1 MTAEYQ
7 VRVAGSR
14 GGPGT
19 VDLEISPVTG
29 PTKRVFIVLDLSDS
43 CPKAVQSLS
52 KLAWLWQSLP
62 PQWLVSFYALSSR
75 EVLYSSGESLHA
87 RDLESCIRDLEG
99 SPEVEEWIARQIRR
113 GSFLRYPL
121 TGIYEAW
128 QGETRIHGDTSQEAL
143 VFVLTDGELLDLAPI
158 PLPSGMTV
166 VGVLT
171 PSERVGVSCWSD
183 VLPKS
188 KAFPQGATELLDHV
202 RQLIAPAKQPCEVVP
217 SFTCTLR
224 DGTPT
229 TASSRHKPLSFKWD
243 FGKGPLV
250 LSAAAAVLEDSSAS
264 IECRPKKGAAVR
276 LSLEGLA
283 KGGLGSMPIPT
294 VELPSATLSSGRLVR
309 IDDQPLVRQLLDHL
323 KTQSGKGKGLEETQA
338 LCLRSLLAGNDLANG
353 APKPPHVGRECDAA
367 IVVAVAE
374 VDVTSPRTTAQ
385 KAAATDG
392 NIVLIAGGLLKGR
405 NDQLFVEHSET
416 VPHDPGFTAKQALR
430 VAYDEDSAR
439 WQLYRGTERKSLA
452 PRACEAVSDLFVDAA
467 GRVCEAFYTG
477 PLAPRN
483 PTRK

>member
-1 MTAEYQ
+1 MTADYQ
-7 VRVAGSR
+7 VRIVGSR

-19 VDLEISPVTG
+19 VDLEVSPVTG

-43 CPKAVQSLS
+43 CPKAIQSLS

-62 PQWLVSFYALSSR
+62 PQWFVSFYALSSR
-75 EVLYSSGESLHA
+75 EVLYPRGESLHA
-87 RDLESCIRDLEG
+87 RDLETCIRDLDG

-128 QGETRIHGDTSQEAL
+128 QVERAIHGDPSQEAL

-158 PLPSGMTV
+158 RLPSGMTV

-171 PSERVGVSCWSD
+171 PSEKGPASCWAD

-224 DGTPT
+224 DGPST
-229 TASSRHKPLSFKWD
+229 TASGRLKPLSIKWD

-250 LSAAAAVLEDSSAS
+250 LSVSASVLEDSSAS
-264 IECRPKKGAAVR
+264 IECRPKKGVAVR

-283 KGGLGSMPIPT
+283 KGSLGSTTVPT
-294 VELPSATLSSGRLVR
+294 IELPSATLSSGRLVR
-309 IDDQPLVRQLLDHL
+309 IDDQPLVQQLLEHL
-323 KTQSGKGKGLEETQA
+323 KTQSGKGKGLEEGHA
-338 LCLRSLLAGNDLANG
+338 ARIRSLLAGNGVADAPPRPG
-353 APKPPHVGRECDAA
+353 AGRECDAA
-367 IVVAVAE
+367 IVIAVPEQA
-374 VDVTSPRTTAQ
+374 TTAPSPTNQ
-385 KAAATDG
+385 QPASTDG
-392 NIVLIAGGLLKGR
+392 RFVLVAGGLLKGQ
-405 NDQLFVEHSET
+405 NDQLFIQQAET
-416 VPHDPGFTAKQALR
+416 APNDPGFTAKQTFR
-430 VAYDEDSAR
+430 VAYDVESAR
-439 WQLYRGTERKSLA
+439 WHLFRGTERKTLA
-452 PRACEAVSDLFVDAA
+452 PRASEAINDLFVDSS
-467 GRVCEAFYTG
+467 GKSCDAFYTG
-477 PLAPRN
+477 PLRFKN
-483 PTRK
+483 T